1 MITVGVFCG
10 SALGVGEVY
19 AKAAQ
24 EAARLLVAR
33 GCRIVYGGGKV
44 GLMGVVAEAA
54 LAAGGHVTG
63 VTTARLLEREVMHRG
78 LSELHSVA
86 TMHERKSMMTRLADA
101 FLILPGGYGTLDELF
116 EVLTLRQLKLH
127 LKPCGLLNVDGF
139 FDGLVA
145 FLDHATASGF
155 LQPVNRDMLAV
166 DTDPLRLLGK
176 VGVPRV
182 SSRP

>member
-10 SALGVGEVY
+10 SSRGAGEVY

-44 GLMGVVAEAA
+44 GLMGVVAEVA

-63 VTTARLLEREVMHRG
+63 VTTARLLEREVMHHG
-78 LSELHSVA
+78 LSELHSVDS
-86 TMHERKSMMTRLADA
+86 MHERKSMMTRLADA

-116 EVLTLRQLKLH
+116 EVLTLQQLGVHDKQY
-127 LKPCGLLNVDGF
+127 GLLNVNGF
-139 FDGLVA
+139 FDGLIR
-145 FLDHATASGF
+145 FLDQSVCEGM
-155 LQPVNRDMLAV
+155 LSRSNRDLLQVGADLPALLTKIGAV
-166 DTDPLRLLGK
+166 
-176 VGVPRV
+176 
-182 SSRP
+182 

>member
-1 MITVGVFCG
+1 
-10 SALGVGEVY
+10 VGEVY

-24 EAARLLVAR
+24 EAARLLVER
-33 GCRIVYGGGKV
+33 GCRVVYGGGKV

-116 EVLTLRQLKLH
+116 EVLTLQQLGVHNKQY
-127 LKPCGLLNVDGF
+127 GLLNVNGF
-139 FDGLVA
+139 FDGLIR
-145 FLDHATASGF
+145 FLDQSVCEGM
-155 LQPVNRDMLAV
+155 LQRSNRDLLQVGADLPDLLTKIGAV
-166 DTDPLRLLGK
+166 
-176 VGVPRV
+176 
-182 SSRP
+182 